1 MTRSLGHPMSAVL
14 AQCPVTWLRESQA
27 ELFKQLL
34 LLFFGIHLHRK
45 CLQALYLEAG
55 LNC

>member
-14 AQCPVTWLRESQA
+14 AQCPETWLRESQA
-27 ELFKQLL
+27 ELFKPLL
-34 LLFFGIHLHRK
+34 LLYFGIRLHWK

>member
-1 MTRSLGHPMSAVL
+1 MTRHLSYPMSAVL
-14 AQCPVTWLRESQA
+14 AQCPETWLRESQA

-45 CLQALYLEAG
+45 CLHALYLEAG